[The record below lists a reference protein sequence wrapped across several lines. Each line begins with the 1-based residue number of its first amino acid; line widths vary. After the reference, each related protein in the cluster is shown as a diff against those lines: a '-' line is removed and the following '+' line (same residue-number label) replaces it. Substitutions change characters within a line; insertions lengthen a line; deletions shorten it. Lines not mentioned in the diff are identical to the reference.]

1 MKHCVTLSGSGAYG
15 GTPELWVFKNELG
28 YADGIYFDEAGTQE
42 VLLNITMP
50 TVECFAVTGFYYGET
65 MFVDANGIIVAAVRE
80 TLENI
85 ASDYTLEPHTQRVS
99 WKITLDHNGGTSE
112 MGCFYYRIDGGG
124 FYEDDK
130 CTGDQ
135 IHYAELPMRPMYRTA
150 GYFLG
155 STKYINGGDASFT
168 SELESATISSN
179 YTLTA
184 EWERAFYKLTLDP
197 AGGSGGL
204 AAIYQMT
211 NNGGL
216 WEDLGETQVV
226 GAIATP
232 TRTGYTFNGFYYGT
246 FCGVDAN
253 GNVSS
258 ALANMTLDRDYT
270 LQAQWVGN
278 TYTLGLPNA
287 SPSTK
292 TVTFG
297 SAIGTLPAPTVSTG
311 HRFVGWTIDGTTIDA
326 DTIWSW
332 ASDKDAVAQTLRSFG
347 SVLDFFGFGS
357 PNLVPI
363 ESDSGEDR
371 PRIVTRH
378 YGKFKG
384 GNSGSTSFNGA
395 DAASSLV
402 WQNPTVKYMVTGDVS
417 FTIQLGRAWR
427 GGADRTGYMIT
438 SVVIDTNERR
448 FPIVTVS
455 ATANEGV
462 NAINQFSINIGSW
475 WPGGIN
481 ISILPRA
488 RAQALADAI
497 NPGTG
502 HLQSCKLKASCD
514 PVVLAENMV
523 PCASDVANGR
533 IDVSSDVLFADIGNR
548 TEPSAGAGFSL
559 VSREETYGGTAYNVH
574 RITVRKEL

>member
-1 MKHCVTLSGSGAYG
+1 MKSRVTLSGSGAYG

-65 MFVDANGIIVAAVRE
+65 MFVDANGIIVAAARE

-130 CTGDQ
+130 CTGEQ
-135 IHYAELPMRPMYRTA
+135 IHYAELPMRPMYRTT

-168 SELESATISSN
+168 SALENATVANN
-179 YTLTA
+179 YTLSA
-184 EWERAFYKLTLDP
+184 EWERSFYKLTLDS

-216 WEDLGETQVV
+216 WEDLGETRIV

-232 TRTGYTFNGFYYGT
+232 TRTGYEFNGFYYGT

-258 ALANMTLDRDYT
+258 ALASMALDRDYT

-297 SAIGTLPAPTVSTG
+297 SAIGTLPTPTVAAG
-311 HRFVGWTIDGTTIDA
+311 HRFVGWAIDGTTIGA

-347 SVLDFFGFGS
+347 SVFDYFGFGS
-357 PNLVPI
+357 SNLVPI
-363 ESDSGEDR
+363 ESDSGEEK

-402 WQNPTVKYMVTGDVS
+402 WRNPTVKYMVVGDVA

-427 GGADRTGYMIT
+427 GTAGNAFSQGATGYMIT
-438 SVVIDTNERR
+438 SATIETRERS
-448 FPIVTVS
+448 FPIITVS

-462 NAINQFSINIGSW
+462 NAVNQFSVTVNVYA
-475 WPGGIN
+475 
-481 ISILPRA
+481 RA
-488 RAQALADAI
+488 RAQSLMGAI
-497 NPGTG
+497 SPGTG
-502 HLQSCKLKASCD
+502 HLQSCRLEASCD

-523 PCASDVANGR
+523 PCASDVVNGR
-533 IDVSSDVLFADIGNR
+533 IDVSAEVLFADIGNR
-548 TEPSAGAGFSL
+548 TEPSAGTGFSL
-559 VSREETYGGTAYNVH
+559 VSREETYGGTAYNGH
-574 RITVRKEL
+574 RIAVRKEL